1 MYSVADKCAFLN
13 AMNRV
18 QDDVVK
24 SLCLHQPSILISSFN
39 RPNISY
45 EGLCHSILS
54 SSLSEGYLSYAEALT
69 GQLALYSL
77 THTSHSLRAL
87 LA

>member
-1 MYSVADKCAFLN
+1 MYSVADNCVFHN
-13 AMNRV
+13 EMNRV

-24 SLCLHQPSILISSFN
+24 SLCLRQPSILISSFN

-54 SSLSEGYLSYAEALT
+54 SEGYLSYAEALI

-77 THTSHSLRAL
+77 TCT
-87 LA
+87 